1 MDSDSIAGVVVG
13 HVDLGEADRIVRI
26 LTAEEGRIAVV
37 ARGARSSRKRFAGLL
52 DLGMRIRV
60 TRARGRGRLAR
71 LADAELV
78 APVNRARTDIERL
91 ALLAYGCELAGK
103 LAGEDVPAPKLARLL
118 VVWLELLEGEAL
130 PGSASRQ
137 AFEAKALTFAG
148 LLPDLTHCAVC
159 GEAITPADQPRF
171 DFETGIVH
179 AECGAGVE
187 VDATS
192 LTALE
197 SLRRTP
203 LFDTP
208 QSTPSDAGWIL
219 CDFAQHQLSSEIRSR
234 SLLADVQQR

>member
-1 MDSDSIAGVVVG
+1 LGSDSIAGVVVG
-13 HVDLGEADRIVRI
+13 HVDLGEADRIIRI

-78 APVNRARTDIERL
+78 AAVDRARTDIERL

-103 LAGEDVPAPKLARLL
+103 LAGEDAPAPKLARLL
-118 VVWLELLEGEAL
+118 VVWLELLEGEAQ
-130 PGSASRQ
+130 PGVASRQ

-148 LLPDLTHCAVC
+148 LLPDLVQCALC
-159 GEAITPADQPRF
+159 SEALDSGTAHF
-171 DFETGIVH
+171 DFETGLVH
-179 AECGAGVE
+179 PECGSGASVSTAG
-187 VDATS
+187 
-192 LTALE
+192 LHALE
-197 SLRRTP
+197 ALRRTP

-208 QSTPSDAGWIL
+208 GLPPADVGWL
-219 CDFAQHQLSSEIRSR
+219 LSDFAQHQVSSELKSR
-234 SLLADVQQR
+234 SLLADVQQRA